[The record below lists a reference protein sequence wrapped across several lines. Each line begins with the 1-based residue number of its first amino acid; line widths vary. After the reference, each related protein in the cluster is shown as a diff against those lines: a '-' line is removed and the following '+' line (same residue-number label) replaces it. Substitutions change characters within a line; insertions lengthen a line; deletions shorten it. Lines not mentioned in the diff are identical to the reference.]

1 MPSPLHLPSSACLAL
16 HTHLALLRP
25 SHPGPSARCWL
36 DPTAS
41 PPSWAQPPSPAA
53 RGGTKWRPLGPA
65 ALLHRE
71 QPAARGQHQQSTW
84 NVLRHKSVS
93 TSGAAHLPHTWN
105 NNTQP
110 KKNTCSFS
118 WFCGCRLLRSL
129 WLSVSFPW
137 QETQRETRKN
147 NSTVHFYQGLKT
159 VMLFGKSIVEKH
171 ADLNA
176 NYRKHIYRQQ

>member
-159 VMLFGKSIVEKH
+159 VMLFGKSIIEKH
-171 ADLNA
+171 AYLNA